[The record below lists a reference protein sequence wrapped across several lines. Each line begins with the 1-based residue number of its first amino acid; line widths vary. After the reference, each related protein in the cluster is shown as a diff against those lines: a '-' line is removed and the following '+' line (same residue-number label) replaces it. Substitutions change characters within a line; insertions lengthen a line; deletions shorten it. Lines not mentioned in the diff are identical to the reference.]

1 MTEGCICITNSFY
14 IDKKKKK
21 EKTGL
26 GDEGYFTRKNLGSY
40 LKTVSS

>member
-14 IDKKKKK
+14 IDKK